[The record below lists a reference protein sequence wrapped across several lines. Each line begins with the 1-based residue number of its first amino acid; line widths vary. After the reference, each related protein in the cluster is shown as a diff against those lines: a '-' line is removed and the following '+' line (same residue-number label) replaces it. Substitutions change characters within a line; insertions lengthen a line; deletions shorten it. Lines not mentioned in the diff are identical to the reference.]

1 MLDKKALKK
10 RVLDKLL
17 EVHAEEMG
25 RLTEAFAGHVW
36 KVNKMSYEE
45 LEKVNDELLRCLHK
59 ETPGIGLGT
68 YFRSN

>member
-10 RVLDKLL
+10 RVLDKL
-17 EVHAEEMG
+17 V
-25 RLTEAFAGHVW
+25 AFNAKEIDKLKETFIAHV
-36 KVNKMSYEE
+36 KEIDKMNHEE
-45 LEKVNDELLRCLHK
+45 LEKVNDELLRVLHK